1 MTVDPEQ
8 ARKRVM
14 DEKARVEGLIHNL
27 KDGLGD
33 GPESDELSELSDYDQ
48 HPADSAT
55 ETFERERDLAIEDNA
70 QVILRETEAAL
81 KKIADGTYG
90 TCERCGKMISEA
102 RLKAIP
108 YTPYCIECA
117 EWLSGR

>member
-1 MTVDPEQ
+1 MRLDKFRKLLEEER
-8 ARKRVM
+8 ARALSEIKDLQGM
-14 DEKARVEGLIHNL
+14 DSGASESQE
-27 KDGLGD
+27 LG
-33 GPESDELSELSDYDQ
+33 ELSDYDQ

-81 KKIADGTYG
+81 KKVADGTYG

-117 EWLSGR
+117 EWLSRR